1 MKKRTVAVL
10 CAVAIVIGVAIGGT
24 MALLQHSA
32 AVVNTFTAG
41 TIAISLSETKDGEPV
56 PANDYVM
63 VPGETLTKDPKVTVA
78 KDSESCYLFVK
89 VKEINFNGLRNPI
102 NWEEIKSPTN
112 NGVGGW
118 TAISV
123 DGDGNPKKGAGD
135 DGYVFY
141 RIFDSKDP
149 DGTHEEIMTLVDGKQ
164 TKVDGYT
171 YNFLKDNQVTVS
183 AELTKADMTDYGKN
197 EKDFPKLEFTA
208 YAIQRDWLKD
218 QGGNEITQ
226 PAQIWNIV
234 QKATAENGQKA

>member
-10 CAVAIVIGVAIGGT
+10 CAVAVVIGVAIGGT

-41 TIAISLSETKDGEPV
+41 TIAISLSETKDGK
-56 PANDYVM
+56 PAAVNDYVM

-89 VKEINFNGLRNPI
+89 VKESNFDKNPI
-102 NWEEIKSPTN
+102 AWEPAE
-112 NGVGGW
+112 GW
-118 TAISV
+118 MSV
-123 DGDGNPKKGAGD
+123 YTEEGIPDGKPEKDREGC
-135 DGYVFY
+135 YVFY
-141 RIFDSKDP
+141 RIFDSENPGVERKSIETL
-149 DGTHEEIMTLVDGKQ
+149 DGTVE
-164 TKVDGYT
+164 GYT
-171 YNFLKDNQVTVS
+171 YGFLKNDQVTVS
-183 AELTKADMTDYGKN
+183 DKLTKADMAGYGDK
-197 EKDFPKLEFTA
+197 KADFPQLEFTA